1 VWRALGRCCDG
12 FWSFGVVRESGRE
25 RCDGVL
31 TRSLKCMQ
39 LRHFVSTQPACE
51 NVESLTIHRDVGRIQ
66 IVCGRYEVCDV
77 RREFLTSKQS
87 IFNIVAASG
96 SRPAQIYHL

>member
-1 VWRALGRCCDG
+1 
-12 FWSFGVVRESGRE
+12 VRESGRE